1 MCFLAVFT
9 GFELRDEAEFAKP
22 FHQAGETLA
31 IFLEHGSKFH
41 PESATW
47 LYMADNR
54 FSADLSFFH
63 EKMKFG
69 DRTDRLGLP
78 RQKKHAAGAKIL
90 NLRSIVQSISA
101 PAHMD
106 IRWRMNTRAK
116 PS

>member
-1 MCFLAVFT
+1 MCLLAVCAAL
-9 GFELRDEAEFAKP
+9 ELRFRAEFAKP

-69 DRTDRLGLP
+69 DRADRLGLP

-90 NLRSIVQSISA
+90 NLRSIVIFIRA
-101 PAHMD
+101 PAHVD
-106 IRWRMNTRAK
+106 VRWRMNTRAK